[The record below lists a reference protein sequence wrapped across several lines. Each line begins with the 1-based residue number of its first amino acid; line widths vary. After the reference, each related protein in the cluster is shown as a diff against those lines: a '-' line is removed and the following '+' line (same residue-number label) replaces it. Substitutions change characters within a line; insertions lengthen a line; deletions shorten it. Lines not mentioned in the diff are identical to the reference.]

1 MQKIR
6 TRHFKNTLHAVLGF
20 GAAFLIWFFLFG
32 RELAAQY
39 FNRVADGIFGILL
52 LAAICFLAVCFV
64 PYFRGDKRWF
74 AIPAL
79 LTVFFFAGVILLW
92 QIPLPEAVPV

>member
-6 TRHFKNTLHAVLGF
+6 TRHFKNTLRAVLGF
-20 GAAFLIWFFLFG
+20 GSMFLAWFILFG
-32 RELAAQY
+32 RELATQY

-52 LAAICFLAVCFV
+52 LAAVCFLAVCFV

-79 LTVFFFAGVILLW
+79 LTVFFFVGVILLW
-92 QIPLPEAVPV
+92 QVPLPEAVTI

>member
-6 TRHFKNTLHAVLGF
+6 TRHFKNTLRVVLAF
-20 GAAFLIWFFLFG
+20 GALFFAWFFLFG
-32 RELAAQY
+32 RELATHY
-39 FNRVADGIFGILL
+39 FNRVADGVFGILL
-52 LAAICFLAVCFV
+52 LASICFLAVCFL

-79 LTVFFFAGVILLW
+79 LTVFFFVGVILLW
-92 QIPLPEAVPV
+92 QVPLPEAVTA